1 MAVTYGFYNSVNGD
15 RKYNSDDI
23 SSMFEGIIQEG
34 VLASVG
40 DAFMVTPST
49 GTTVNVGTGR
59 AWFNNKWTLNDA
71 ALPVILDSADSLLPR
86 YDEIVLE
93 INMNTSVRANSI
105 KALKGTPGTNT
116 IRPSKSTTGNIR
128 QYSLAYILRP
138 AGSTSVSA
146 GDIHQVVGT
155 SETPFVIGAV
165 SSMSVDN
172 FVAGWDDQFT
182 TWFNSLNVILQGDV
196 AANMAAKIAALE
208 IKTNTT
214 SIYSVVDGSVT
225 GVNRRPYVRG
235 NYLGSSLSSDQE
247 TVINNGSF
255 SGLFLGDYWA
265 INGIDWKIV
274 DFDYWWPALNVHHL
288 AIMPRTSLYS
298 GKMNSSNDTTGAYV
312 GSSMFIS
319 GLDEALTTIVTAFG
333 NADKIPNRTGNFNNA
348 VYPDTGI
355 IKTSTPKTVR
365 IELPSEEMIFGT
377 KVISNQGYLP
387 PGLEHLPSRY
397 GWKQLAYYKV
407 IGTYN
412 SNDSTKYWTRDV
424 ANQFAFVGV
433 DQNGDAA
440 PFDAGDTYGV
450 RPIFALVG

>member
-15 RKYNSDDI
+15 RRYDSNDI

-59 AWFNNKWTLNDA
+59 AWFNNKWTLNDT
-71 ALPVILDSADSLLPR
+71 ALPVILDAADSLLSR

-93 INMNTSVRANSI
+93 INMNASVRANSI
-105 KALKGTPGTNT
+105 KILKGAYGTNP
-116 IRPSKSTTGNIR
+116 IRPSKSTAGNVR

-138 AGSTSVSA
+138 AGSTSISA

-165 SSMSVDN
+165 SSMSVDR
-172 FVAGWDDQFT
+172 FVAGWDDQFN
-182 TWFNSLNVILQGDV
+182 TWFNNLNVILQKDA
-196 AANMAAKIAALE
+196 AANMAAKITALE
-208 IKTNTT
+208 TKTNIKN
-214 SIYSVVDGSVT
+214 IYSVVDGSVT

-235 NYLGSSLSSDQE
+235 NYLGSSLSSDQK
-247 TVINNGSF
+247 TAINNGSF
-255 SGLFLGDYWA
+255 SGLFLGDYWI

-274 DFDYWWPALNVHHL
+274 DFDYWWPAINVHHL

-298 GKMNSSNDTTGAYV
+298 GKMNNSNNTTGAYV

-319 GLDEALTTIVTAFG
+319 GLDRALSTIATAFG
-333 NADKIPNRTGNFNNA
+333 DINKIPNRTGNFNNA
-348 VYPDTGI
+348 TYPDTGI
-355 IKTSTPKTVR
+355 IKTATPKTVR

-377 KVISNQGYLP
+377 KVVSNQGYLP
-387 PGLEHLPSRY
+387 PGPDHMPSRY
-397 GWKQLAYYKV
+397 GWKQLAYYQV
-407 IGTYN
+407 ISTCN

-433 DQNGDAA
+433 GENGDAT
-440 PFDAGDTYGV
+440 PFDAGDIYGV

>member
-15 RKYNSDDI
+15 RKYDSDDI

-40 DAFMVTPST
+40 DAFVVTPST

-71 ALPVILDSADSLLPR
+71 VLPVILDAADSLLPR

-105 KALKGTPGTNT
+105 KVLKGIPGTNP
-116 IRPSKSTTGNIR
+116 IRPSKSTAGNIR

-138 AGSTSVSA
+138 VGSTSVSA

-165 SSMSVDN
+165 SSMSVDR
-172 FVAGWDDQFT
+172 FVAGWDDQFN
-182 TWFNSLNVILQGDV
+182 TWFNNLNVILQEDA

-208 IKTNTT
+208 TKTNTM
-214 SIYSVVDGSVT
+214 SIYSVVDGFVT
-225 GVNRRPYVRG
+225 GANRRPYVRG
-235 NYLGSSLSSDQE
+235 NYLGSSLSSNQK

-255 SGLFLGDYWA
+255 SGLFLGDYWT

-298 GKMNSSNDTTGAYV
+298 GKMNSSNKTTGAYV

-319 GLDEALTTIVTAFG
+319 GLNTALTTISTAFG
-333 NADKIPNRTGNFNNA
+333 DINKIPNRTGSFNNA
-348 VYPDTGI
+348 TDPDTGI
-355 IKTSTPKTVR
+355 IKTATPKTVR

-377 KVISNQGYLP
+377 KFVSNQGYLP
-387 PGLEHLPSRY
+387 PGPNHTPSRY
-397 GWKQLAYYKV
+397 GWKQLAYYQI

-412 SNDSTKYWTRDV
+412 SIKYWTRDV

-433 DQNGDAA
+433 SENGEAI
-440 PFDAGDTYGV
+440 PVDAGDTYGV

>member
-15 RKYNSDDI
+15 RKYDSDDI

-71 ALPVILDSADSLLPR
+71 VLPVVLDAADSLLPR
-86 YDEIVLE
+86 YDEIILE

-105 KALKGTPGTNT
+105 KALKGTPGTNPS
-116 IRPSKSTTGNIR
+116 RPAKSTAGSIR

-138 AGSTSVSA
+138 VGSTSVSA
-146 GDIHQVVGT
+146 GNIHQVVGT

-165 SSMSVDN
+165 SSMSVDS

-182 TWFNSLNVILQGDV
+182 TWFNSLNAQLQGDV

-208 IKTNTT
+208 TKTNSM
-214 SIYSVVDGSVT
+214 SIYSVVDGFVT
-225 GVNRRPYVRG
+225 GANRRPYVRG
-235 NYLGSSLSSDQE
+235 NYLGSSLSSDQK
-247 TVINNGSF
+247 TAINNGSF

-298 GKMNSSNDTTGAYV
+298 GTMNNGNITTGAYV

-319 GLDEALTTIVTAFG
+319 GLNTALTTIATAFG
-333 NADKIPNRTGNFNNA
+333 DINKIPNRTGNFNNA
-348 VYPDTGI
+348 TNPSTGI
-355 IKTSTPKTVR
+355 ITTATPKTVR

-377 KVISNQGYLP
+377 KFISNQGYLP
-387 PGLEHLPSRY
+387 AGADHMPSRY
-397 GWKQLAYYKV
+397 GWKQLAYYQ
-407 IGTYN
+407 IISTHN
-412 SNDSTKYWTRDV
+412 SNDSTNYWTRDV

-433 DQNGDAA
+433 DSNGDAK
-440 PFDAGDTYGV
+440 PIDAGATYGV